1 MIACQLL
8 RLAFGQ
14 RLPRRSGRLLRQG
27 AGRQSGLTTVEAV
40 GMTIILGLMAGLA
53 YPAIYGLRQSGMD
66 QQAIGVAQTLNQ
78 AQQTYTLRVSNA
90 EANWEA
96 APDSPTKYQLVSS
109 YVPFS
114 TANLSDYVPA
124 GYTMTLGA
132 TLNTKVVITNSL
144 GTAISY

>member
-1 MIACQLL
+1 MILRQLL
-8 RLAFGQ
+8 RPASA
-14 RLPRRSGRLLRQG
+14 RRRRDG

-78 AQQTYTLRVSNA
+78 AQQTYSLRVSNA
-90 EANWEA
+90 EVNWEA
-96 APDSPTKYQLVSS
+96 APDSSAKYQLVSS

-114 TANLSDYVPA
+114 TATLSDYVPV

-132 TLNTKVVITNSL
+132 TLNTKVVITNSQ
-144 GTAISY
+144 GIAISY